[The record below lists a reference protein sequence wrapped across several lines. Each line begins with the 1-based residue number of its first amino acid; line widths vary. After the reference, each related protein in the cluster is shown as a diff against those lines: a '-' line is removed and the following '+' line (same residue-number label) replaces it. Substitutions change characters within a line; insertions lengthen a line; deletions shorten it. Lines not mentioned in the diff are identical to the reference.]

1 MEAAAV
7 GDHSRSAARRR
18 TAAIRLRPSASPR
31 PSPHQVPQQRPC
43 VGGGGRSLRGALRRG
58 GGSPNGRVRLSLC
71 PPSLRPA
78 SPSSPWTGA
87 GPSPSAFRLPRGAAV
102 AGVCPLLHLC
112 EVKVKRAEMTA
123 RRYCKSYLSEQ
134 KSTEVLHLMLKPY
147 PLPHPLVFLEYFGIL
162 NNLPAL
168 MALNLLKRTLLRALC
183 LTGGECGYAS
193 LVPWDE
199 EDEEFSKIP
208 RKETQRRERMST
220 SQMGFL
226 KSQLKKAI
234 GHRKAIVDFCI
245 GDIPGRGY
253 PCQSYRDSSVF
264 VQGTAFRL

>member
-1 MEAAAV
+1 MWV
-7 GDHSRSAARRR
+7 V
-18 TAAIRLRPSASPR
+18 TVLKT
-31 PSPHQVPQQRPC
+31 C
-43 VGGGGRSLRGALRRG
+43 C
-58 GGSPNGRVRLSLC
+58 LSLWGKQY
-71 PPSLRPA
+71 LR
-78 SPSSPWTGA
+78 
-87 GPSPSAFRLPRGAAV
+87 
-102 AGVCPLLHLC
+102 
-112 EVKVKRAEMTA
+112 
-123 RRYCKSYLSEQ
+123 
-134 KSTEVLHLMLKPY
+134 
-147 PLPHPLVFLEYFGIL
+147 
-162 NNLPAL
+162 
-168 MALNLLKRTLLRALC
+168 
-183 LTGGECGYAS
+183 YAS